1 MARAAQ
7 TTPSTAASTALRALR
22 DVGAAAWFGGSLMG
36 ASGLNA
42 AADAAGGP
50 QDRER
55 VVAAGWARWTPIFR
69 AAAAAH
75 LLGSIGLLAQR
86 RSKADLVGLGLTTAA
101 VGAVA
106 GTAVMG
112 SKEVPETTIHAVEWT
127 VPALLAGVILS
138 GVGRKG

>member
-7 TTPSTAASTALRALR
+7 TPTTTALRALR

-75 LLGSIGLLAQR
+75 LLGSVGLLARR
-86 RSKADLVGLGLTTAA
+86 RSTADLVGLGLTTAA

-112 SKEVPETTIHAVEWT
+112 AKEVPETTIHAVEWT
-127 VPALLAGVILS
+127 IPALLAGVILS
-138 GVGRKG
+138 GIGGKG